1 MSKYN
6 ARRTTID
13 NITFDSKREAERYCE
28 LKILLWAG
36 LISELELQPTFVLV
50 PSFTKNGIH
59 YRDIKYI
66 ADFRYIENGKT
77 IIEDVKGLKTD
88 VYKIKRKLF
97 EREYPDYTI
106 KEVF

>member
-13 NITFDSKREAERYCE
+13 NISFDSKREAERYCE
-28 LKILLWAG
+28 LKILLRSG

-50 PSFTKNGIH
+50 PAFTKNGIR

-66 ADFRYIENGKT
+66 ADFQYVENGKT
-77 IIEDVKGLKTD
+77 IIEDVKGVKTE

-97 EREYPDYTI
+97 ENIYRDYTI